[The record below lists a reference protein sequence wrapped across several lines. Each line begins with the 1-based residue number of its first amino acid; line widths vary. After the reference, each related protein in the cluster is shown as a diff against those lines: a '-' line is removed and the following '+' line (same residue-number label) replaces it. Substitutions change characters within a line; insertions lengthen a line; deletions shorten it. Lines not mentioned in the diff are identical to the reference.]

1 MNDLLRANRLPRI
14 ATVPAL
20 LWLTVFLVLPVTV
33 MVARYVGVDDVSRV
47 LRRDTTW
54 RVVWFST
61 WQAVLSVA
69 ATFLLGT
76 PVAWL
81 IGRHDFRGRRALRAI
96 STLGFLLP
104 SMVVAAGFLAVL
116 PDSLHYSVFAI
127 VVAHAYFNLAVVV
140 RVVGARLELVDQRL
154 VDAAGTLGATPLR
167 ALRTITWPLV
177 RPAVASAGIVVFLY
191 CFTSFAVVRV
201 LGGPA
206 RNTVE
211 SDIALRAFGI
221 GDVGGATV
229 LGILQ
234 LAVILVVLAIA
245 RTTGGRNVVPS
256 DSRTTA
262 LPGLDRRHLPVVVVV
277 GAATVLFV
285 VAPLVSVAWR
295 SVRIGGTTSLA
306 AWRSVFDAGLRDSL
320 FVSVRTALIAGLL
333 GVVLATT
340 VGMAVVRLGRAGR
353 TIDVLAFVPLAV
365 SPVTLGLGLVV
376 TFDAG
381 WYDWRAAWWF
391 VAVAH
396 TLVALPLAV
405 RVLVPAWHAVPTGLH
420 EAAAVL
426 GAGEFRRF
434 LDVDLRFV
442 RRAMVAGFGLVI
454 AVSLGEFG
462 AASLLSRSGAETVPV
477 VVGRLLTR
485 TGDLVRAQAF
495 ALSTVLVVLCIG
507 ALLVV
512 ESLLG
517 RNARARGG

>member
-1 MNDLLRANRLPRI
+1 MSDLLRADRLPRV
-14 ATVPAL
+14 AAVPAL
-20 LWLTVFLVLPVTV
+20 LWLIVFLVLPVAL
-33 MVARYVGVDDVSRV
+33 MIAGYVGVEDTIRV
-47 LRRDTTW
+47 LRLDSTW
-54 RVVWFST
+54 RIVRFST
-61 WQAVLSVA
+61 WQAVLSVV
-69 ATFLLGT
+69 ATFLLAA
-76 PVAWL
+76 PVTWL
-81 IGRHDFRGRRALRAI
+81 IGRHDFRGRRVLRAI

-104 SMVVAAGFLAVL
+104 SVVVAAGFLAVL

-167 ALRTITWPLV
+167 ALRTVTWPLV
-177 RPAVASAGIVVFLY
+177 RSAVASAGIVVFLY

-206 RNTVE
+206 RNTLE
-211 SDIALRAFGI
+211 SDLALRAFGI

-245 RTTGGRNVVPS
+245 RSSGGRDVVPS
-256 DSRTTA
+256 DARTSA
-262 LPGLDRRHLPVVVVV
+262 LPRIDRRRVAGAVVVC
-277 GAATVLFV
+277 ASTVLFV
-285 VAPLVSVAWR
+285 VAPLASVAWR

-306 AWRSVFDAGLRDSL
+306 AWSSVFDSGLRDSL
-320 FVSVRTALIAGLL
+320 FVSVRTAVFAGLL
-333 GVVLATT
+333 GVILATT
-340 VGMAVVRLGRAGR
+340 VGMAVVRLGRVGR
-353 TIDVLAFVPLAV
+353 FIDVLAFVPLAV

-376 TFDAG
+376 TFDGG

-405 RVLVPAWHAVPTGLH
+405 RVLVPAWHAVPAGLH

-426 GAGEFRRF
+426 GAGELRRF
-434 LDVDLRFV
+434 LDVDVRFV
-442 RRAMVAGFGLVI
+442 RRAMVAAFGLVI

-477 VVGRLLTR
+477 VVGRLLAR
-485 TGDLVRAQAF
+485 TGDLVRTQAF